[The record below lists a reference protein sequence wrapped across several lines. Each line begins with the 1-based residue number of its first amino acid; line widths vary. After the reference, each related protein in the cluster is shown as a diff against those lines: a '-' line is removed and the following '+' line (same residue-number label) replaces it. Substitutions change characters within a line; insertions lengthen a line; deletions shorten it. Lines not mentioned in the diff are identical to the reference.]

1 MLEKINVFLNL
12 ENNQYKVG
20 KIVYNNRQILFQY
33 NKDFLNTNI
42 NISPLTLPFN
52 NKIYSNKG
60 NLPGVFRDSLPD
72 GWG

>member
-20 KIVYNNRQILFQY
+20 EIVYNDRQILFQY

-52 NKIYSNKG
+52 NKI
-60 NLPGVFRDSLPD
+60 
-72 GWG
+72 